1 MTSETYPIRVDWVE
15 TGLWPGRLGLT
26 FAPGKKGASVL
37 QAGVI
42 HDRDLGADLGRLARE
57 GVQVIA
63 PLIED
68 HEFELLGICEYPALA
83 EEHGLTVLAC
93 PIRDRDVPG
102 DPGGFGA
109 FLDELMDALLDGR
122 RVVVHCRGGLGRAGL
137 VAACLLVQAGMEA
150 GEATALVR
158 ATRKGAIQ
166 NDLQVNFIRAFAA
179 DAGHQTPYSI

>member
-1 MTSETYPIRVDWVE
+1 MTSETHPIRVDWVE

-42 HDRDLGADLGRLARE
+42 HDRDLDADLGQLARE

-63 PLIED
+63 PLIEP
-68 HEFELLGICEYPALA
+68 HEFELLGICEYPTLA

-102 DPGGFGA
+102 DLGGFGA

-137 VAACLLVQAGMEA
+137 TAACLLVQAGMPPEQA
-150 GEATALVR
+150 IDRVR
-158 ATRKGAIQ
+158 QARPGTIETDA
-166 NDLQVNFIRAFAA
+166 QVQFVHDFARR
-179 DAGHQTPYSI
+179 